1 MLLENFLQGFIFD
14 MDKIRQELPGE
25 DPFRCID
32 VILQILPRELYRF
45 ISTADVDGQMTLV
58 VVLNV
63 GNDEEYLRQ
72 TLKIPDEDDS
82 FRQAVHYF
90 MTPGVWPTHE

>member
-14 MDKIRQELPGE
+14 MDKIRRELPE
-25 DPFRCID
+25 VDPFRCID
-32 VILQILPRELYRF
+32 VILRLLPREPYKF
-45 ISTADVDGQMTLV
+45 ISTANVDGQMTLV

-72 TLKIPDEDDS
+72 TLKIPEDDS